1 MEDCLLIYGIAFAL
15 FMISIIFIIMT
26 INLQNSLDSNNLVK
40 FYDIKKNETLTTV
53 TDIRKNDGTSCN
65 ITTIYENGKYTP
77 RKTGTACK

>member
-26 INLQNSLDSNNLVK
+26 INLQNSLDSKNLVK

-65 ITTIYENGKYTP
+65 ITTIYENG
-77 RKTGTACK
+77 

>member
-26 INLQNSLDSNNLVK
+26 INLQNSLDSKNLVK

>member
-15 FMISIIFIIMT
+15 FMISVIFIIMT
-26 INLQNSLDSNNLVK
+26 INLQNSLDSKNLVK

>member
-15 FMISIIFIIMT
+15 FMISVIFIIMT
-26 INLQNSLDSNNLVK
+26 INLQNSLDSKNLVK

-65 ITTIYENGKYTP
+65 INTIYENGKYTP